1 MGVLY
6 RGLGWRMGLRDVL
19 LHLVLLFLGGGEVW
33 GFSGCFGVG
42 SAGGACF
49 RVGMGIHL
57 DAVVYCRGW
66 GRYTGGVRA
75 WMGWT

>member
-1 MGVLY
+1 MDDCSVT
-6 RGLGWRMGLRDVL
+6 VA
-19 LHLVLLFLGGGEVW
+19 VV
-33 GFSGCFGVG
+33 VKTVVVVKT
-42 SAGGACF
+42 GGACF
-49 RVGMGIHL
+49 GVGIHL